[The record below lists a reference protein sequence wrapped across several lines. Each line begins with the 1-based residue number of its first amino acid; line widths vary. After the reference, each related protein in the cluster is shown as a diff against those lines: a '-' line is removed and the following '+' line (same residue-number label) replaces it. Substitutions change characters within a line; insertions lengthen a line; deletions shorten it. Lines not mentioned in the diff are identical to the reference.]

1 MSAKTF
7 EGSVSI
13 VKNTKGEIALKR
25 DPEGKFN
32 AGNSAECYRMMKQLA
47 MTTAG
52 KGKGMPINKYSLFVA
67 DGGTEPVLLANRYG
81 NPYIALLPKRGEGET
96 KRNAVTKLA

>member
-25 DPEGKFN
+25 DPEGKF
-32 AGNSAECYRMMKQLA
+32 SAENAVECHAKLTELA
-47 MTTAG
+47 KKLKA
-52 KGKGMPINKYSLFVA
+52 PINKYSLFIA
-67 DGGTEPVLLANRYG
+67 DGGTEPVMLANRFG
-81 NPYIALLPKRGEGET
+81 NPYIALLPKRGDGNT

>member
-7 EGSVSI
+7 DGSVSI

-32 AGNSAECYRMMKQLA
+32 AANAAECYSTLMTLA
-47 MTTAG
+47 KKNKLAV
-52 KGKGMPINKYSLFVA
+52 NKYSLFIPE
-67 DGGTEPVLLANRYG
+67 GGTEPVLLANRYG
-81 NPYIALLPKRGEGET
+81 NPYIALLPKRSDGPA
-96 KRNAVTKLA
+96 KRGSVTKLA

>member
-25 DPEGKFN
+25 DNEGSFTAKD
-32 AGNSAECYRMMKQLA
+32 ASEIYSKLVELA
-47 MTTAG
+47 KKHKAS
-52 KGKGMPINKYSLFVA
+52 INTYSLFIA
-67 DGGTEPVLLANRYG
+67 ESGTEPVLLANRYG
-81 NPYIALLPKRGEGET
+81 NPYLALLPKRAEGS
-96 KRNAVTKLA
+96 KPVSKVVKLA

>member
-13 VKNTKGEIALKR
+13 VKNTKGEIALKK
-25 DPEGKFN
+25 DAEGKFTVDN
-32 AGNSAECYRMMKQLA
+32 AGECHAK
-47 MTTAG
+47 MTEFSKKLKA
-52 KGKGMPINKYSLFVA
+52 PINKYSLFVA
-67 DGGTEPVLLANRYG
+67 DGGTEPVMLANRFG
-81 NPYIALLPKRGEGET
+81 NPYIALLPKRGDGAA